1 MKRKTHFHFKQFVV
15 KHDRCTMKVG
25 TDAVLLGAWVI
36 VNDAKRI
43 LDIGSGSGVIALMAA
58 QRTNDAQIDAVE
70 IEKNDAE
77 QARENVLNSPW
88 PTRVFVHNVPVQEFT
103 ASKPYDVIISN
114 PPYFNNSQQPPD
126 KRRHQTRHT
135 VSLDYI
141 SLINAV
147 LRHLKHDGKFDV
159 ILPFTEGLQFIDLAA
174 QSGLFCSRKY
184 SFRTRPAKP
193 IERWLLEFSYQELPI
208 EQGEVV
214 LYEKGLEWSE
224 SYVTLTRDYYLKL

>member
-1 MKRKTHFHFKQFVV
+1 MKRKTHFHFKQFAVR
-15 KHDRCTMKVG
+15 HDRCAMKVG
-25 TDAVLLGAWVI
+25 TDAVLLGSWVI

-43 LDIGSGSGVIALMAA
+43 LDIGTGSGVIALMAA
-58 QRTNDAQIDAVE
+58 QRTSDAQIDAIE
-70 IEKNDAE
+70 IEKSDAE

-103 ASKPYDVIISN
+103 TDNPYDVIISN
-114 PPYFNNSQQPPD
+114 PPYFNNSQLPPD
-126 KRRHQTRHT
+126 ERRHQTRHT

-147 LRHLKHDGKFDV
+147 RRHLKPDGKFNV
-159 ILPFTEGLQFIDLAA
+159 ILPFTEGLQFIELAA

-193 IERWLLEFSYQELPI
+193 IERWLLEFLYQELPI
-208 EQGEVV
+208 EKGEVV
-214 LYEKGLEWSE
+214 LYEKGLEWAE